1 MPVSTFAAIDVGS
14 NEISMKIFEIEKK
27 NAIKQLTH
35 VRHIV
40 ELGSDTYA
48 SGYISNP
55 LIEELCDVL
64 NGFTDVMK
72 DFGTTH
78 YKAYSTSSIREAA
91 NRHFLL
97 DRIRV
102 RTGLSVNILS
112 NSEQRYLLFQGVALN
127 EPQFEDIIKNGALVV
142 EVGSGSSQATCYSDG
157 LLKVSQN
164 LRLGSVRINEYLSDL
179 ERTADSYTD
188 LLSEY
193 IEGDIY
199 TSYKN
204 YFNQY
209 TINTILAV
217 GEGLRS
223 LQKYISFYRPGTDT
237 LSTSEM
243 TEIYNSIKQRSDKEL
258 ANMVETSEEQS
269 RLILPTA
276 MIYKQ
281 IMDINHARFIKFNST
296 DLCDG
301 IVAEY
306 ISSHKKK
313 KPVRDFT
320 RDIISAS
327 NELAMRYS
335 SNLKHT
341 ACVERIGEKI
351 FDCMKITGG
360 LTTRDSL
367 LLKIAIILHDCGAY
381 VNFQEIATN
390 SYKIIRSSEIIGLSD
405 EENRIVANIVL
416 YHTGEF
422 PPLENMEGDISV
434 EEYMKTAKITALF
447 RLANDLDT
455 SKKQKISNVK
465 AALKNDKLIINCESF
480 MDIALERAY
489 FDRSKHFFEQI
500 YGIRPVLKQR
510 RISNEIKL

>member
-1 MPVSTFAAIDVGS
+1 
-14 NEISMKIFEIEKK
+14 MKR
-27 NAIKQLTH
+27 L
-35 VRHIV
+35 
-40 ELGSDTYA
+40 
-48 SGYISNP
+48 
-55 LIEELCDVL
+55 
-64 NGFTDVMK
+64 
-72 DFGTTH
+72 
-78 YKAYSTSSIREAA
+78 

-204 YFNQY
+204 YFNKY

-296 DLCDG
+296 DLCD
-301 IVAEY
+301 E
-306 ISSHKKK
+306 
-313 KPVRDFT
+313 
-320 RDIISAS
+320 
-327 NELAMRYS
+327 
-335 SNLKHT
+335 
-341 ACVERIGEKI
+341 
-351 FDCMKITGG
+351 
-360 LTTRDSL
+360 
-367 LLKIAIILHDCGAY
+367 
-381 VNFQEIATN
+381 
-390 SYKIIRSSEIIGLSD
+390 
-405 EENRIVANIVL
+405 
-416 YHTGEF
+416 
-422 PPLENMEGDISV
+422 
-434 EEYMKTAKITALF
+434 
-447 RLANDLDT
+447 
-455 SKKQKISNVK
+455 
-465 AALKNDKLIINCESF
+465 
-480 MDIALERAY
+480 
-489 FDRSKHFFEQI
+489 
-500 YGIRPVLKQR
+500 
-510 RISNEIKL
+510 

>member
-204 YFNQY
+204 YFNKY

-223 LQKYISFYRPGTDT
+223 I
-237 LSTSEM
+237 
-243 TEIYNSIKQRSDKEL
+243 IKDCICK
-258 ANMVETSEEQS
+258 
-269 RLILPTA
+269 
-276 MIYKQ
+276 
-281 IMDINHARFIKFNST
+281 
-296 DLCDG
+296 C
-301 IVAEY
+301 
-306 ISSHKKK
+306 
-313 KPVRDFT
+313 
-320 RDIISAS
+320 
-327 NELAMRYS
+327 
-335 SNLKHT
+335 LKHT
-341 ACVERIGEKI
+341 IVLAI
-351 FDCMKITGG
+351 FPRRLYLNPFAFRFCK
-360 LTTRDSL
+360 SL
-367 LLKIAIILHDCGAY
+367 L
-381 VNFQEIATN
+381 
-390 SYKIIRSSEIIGLSD
+390 
-405 EENRIVANIVL
+405 
-416 YHTGEF
+416 
-422 PPLENMEGDISV
+422 
-434 EEYMKTAKITALF
+434 
-447 RLANDLDT
+447 
-455 SKKQKISNVK
+455 
-465 AALKNDKLIINCESF
+465 
-480 MDIALERAY
+480 
-489 FDRSKHFFEQI
+489 
-500 YGIRPVLKQR
+500 
-510 RISNEIKL
+510 